1 MTSPD
6 LNLPQL
12 DQWVL
17 QYLQS
22 EGLAQVI
29 PVLSDLANAQPRM
42 HSAQQP
48 IPPQLGTGPTHQQLF
63 CR

>member
-42 HSAQQP
+42 HSAQHP
-48 IPPQLGTGPTHQQLF
+48 ALAPSGT
-63 CR
+63 